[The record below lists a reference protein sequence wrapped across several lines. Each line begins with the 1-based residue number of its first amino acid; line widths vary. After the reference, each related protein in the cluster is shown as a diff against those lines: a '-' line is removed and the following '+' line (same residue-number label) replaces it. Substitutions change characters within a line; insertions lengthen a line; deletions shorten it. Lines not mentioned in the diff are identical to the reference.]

1 MSVLSSKSAVVVG
14 VVALLTGCSAPTL
27 TNNVSPTP
35 TPLATSSS
43 LPEVSSSPVI
53 SNDQPREIEPM
64 VTSSVVPG
72 VSATPTIIED
82 QPMVAEQ
89 MVSPIYQN
97 YTPELYASLKGKQAF
112 VLFFHAAWC
121 PTCKRMDQEITAA
134 LASFPS
140 GTIILKTNYDTE
152 TALKRTWGVQ
162 VQSTVVVLD
171 AKGDAVLK
179 AVDPGIAKMKASIT
193 QSL

>member
-1 MSVLSSKSAVVVG
+1 MSVLSSKSVVVVG
-14 VVALLTGCSAPTL
+14 AVALLTGCSAPT
-27 TNNVSPTP
+27 PTP
-35 TPLATSSS
+35 IATSSS
-43 LPEVSSSPVI
+43 VPEVSSSPVI
-53 SNDQPREIEPM
+53 SNDQLGESKLIG
-64 VTSSVVPG
+64 TSSSLPKI
-72 VSATPTIIED
+72 SSNPLISND
-82 QPMVAEQ
+82 QPVVTEQ
-89 MVSPIYQN
+89 IVSPLYQN

-152 TALKRTWGVQ
+152 TALKKTWGVQ